1 MELTYI
7 VDGMTCG
14 HCTAAV
20 EEEVGGLAGVDA
32 VTADLATKVVRVSGE
47 VLDDDAVRVAI
58 AEAGYE
64 ARPA

>member
-20 EEEVGGLAGVDA
+20 EEDVGELAGVDA
-32 VTADLATKVVRVSGE
+32 VTADLESKRVRVTGE

>member
-20 EEEVGGLAGVDA
+20 EEEVGAIAGVDA
-32 VTADLATKVVRVSGE
+32 VSADLESKVVRVTGE
-47 VLDDDAVRVAI
+47 VLDDDALRVAI
-58 AEAGYE
+58 SEAGYE
-64 ARPA
+64 ARPS